1 MSQTVKAIYDIIDSI
16 APFESAESWDNVGLL
31 IGDESSIVNN
41 ILLSL
46 DITEEV
52 VEEAIGEGVN
62 LIITHHPIIFTGVKE
77 ITTHTR
83 IGRIL
88 LKLMAHQISVIAAH
102 TNLDRSFPFGINRYI
117 SDFYGLKGLKPLN
130 EGEGFGIIGHFDE
143 AILFDAFIQK
153 TKKLFD
159 IEVVKVAYPKPNV
172 ESEAQFVK
180 NVAISSGASSD
191 FIENAIESGADVFV
205 TGDLKYHESQAVLS
219 TSLTLVDVG
228 HFESEFVFLTR
239 MKSLLDAKLNPSEP
253 SISVQV
259 TRTEK
264 PLFKFL

>member
-1 MSQTVKAIYDIIDSI
+1 MSQTVKMIYDIIDSI

-31 IGDESSIVNN
+31 IGEEASIVNA

-52 VEEAIGEGVN
+52 VEEAIRGGVN
-62 LIITHHPIIFTGVKE
+62 LIVTHHPIIFAGVKE
-77 ITTHTR
+77 ITAHTR
-83 IGRIL
+83 LGRIL
-88 LKLMAHQISVIAAH
+88 LTLIENKVSVIAAH

-117 SDFYGLKGLKPLN
+117 SDLYGLKGLKPLSEN
-130 EGEGFGIIGHFDE
+130 EGFGIVGHFDE
-143 AILFDAFIQK
+143 AITFDTFVQK
-153 TKKLFD
+153 TKNLFD
-159 IEVVKVAYPKPNV
+159 IEVVKVANPKTDV
-172 ESEAQFVK
+172 VSEAPCIK
-180 NVAISSGASSD
+180 TVAISSGASSD
-191 FIENAIESGADVFV
+191 FIKDAIESGADVFI

-228 HFESEFVFLTR
+228 HFESEFVYLNR
-239 MKSLLDAKLNPSEP
+239 LQSILDTKLNPSV
-253 SISVQV
+253 SIQV